1 MELFM
6 RFPGFKTKAL
16 TLSYDDGVIYD
27 KPLIEILN
35 RHGIKC
41 TFNLNSGINTDPRRI
56 PLNEFKTVYE
66 GHEIAVHTLT
76 HPHLE
81 NLTKAEMAREIIE
94 DRKNLEEIT
103 GGIVDGM
110 AYPFGLADTAG
121 EPELAAE
128 CGICYSRTVSST
140 HGFGLPK
147 DFLRWHP
154 TCHHNDSR
162 LDELT
167 ERFLAPEDMAH
178 PWRIRPS
185 VFYLWGHSYEFNDAD
200 NWELIESFCAK
211 AGGSPLVWYAT
222 NGDIAHYVNAFRRIE
237 KSADGKTVYNPTA
250 VCLYFTAAGNEI
262 ILKPGEYKKLY

>member
-1 MELFM
+1 MELFI

-27 KPLIEILN
+27 RTLIGILD
-35 RHGIKC
+35 RYGIKC
-41 TFNLNSGINTDPRRI
+41 TFNLNSGIKNDPRRI
-56 PLNEFKTVYE
+56 PTAEIKEVYKN
-66 GHEIAVHTLT
+66 HEIAVHTLT

-81 NLTKAEMAREIIE
+81 NLTKAEMAQEIIE

-110 AYPFGLADTAG
+110 AYPFGLSDSAG
-121 EPELAAE
+121 EPELAAA
-128 CGICYSRTVSST
+128 CGISYARTTLAT

-154 TCHHNDSR
+154 TCHHNDAM
-162 LDELT
+162 LPELT
-167 ERFLAPEDMAH
+167 ERFLAPDDTAH

-200 NWELIESFCAK
+200 NWELIEAFCAK
-211 AGGSPLVWYAT
+211 AGGNDAVWYAS
-222 NGDIAHYVNAFRRIE
+222 NGEIVHYINAFRRIE
-237 KSADGKTVYNPTA
+237 KSADGRTVYNP
-250 VCLYFTAAGNEI
+250 AAGTLFFVADGREYTLN
-262 ILKPGEYKKLY
+262 PGEYIRL

>member
-27 KPLIEILN
+27 KTLIEILN
-35 RHGIKC
+35 RHRIKC
-41 TFNLNSGINTDPRRI
+41 TFNLNSGIKNDPRRI
-56 PLNEFKTVYE
+56 PEDEIKQVYA

-81 NLTKAEMAREIIE
+81 NLTKAEMAQEIIE
-94 DRKNLEEIT
+94 DRKNLEAIT

-110 AYPFGLADTAG
+110 AYPFGLADTVG

-128 CGICYSRTVSST
+128 CGICYSRTVAAT
-140 HGFGLPK
+140 HSFALPK
-147 DFLRWHP
+147 DFLRWNP
-154 TCHHNDSR
+154 TCHHNDSM
-162 LDELT
+162 LSELT
-167 ERFLAPEDMAH
+167 ERFLAPDDRAH

-185 VFYLWGHSYEFNDAD
+185 VFYLWGHSYEFNDSD
-200 NWELIESFCAK
+200 NWDIIESFCKK
-211 AGGSPLVWYAT
+211 AGGNDAVWYAT
-222 NGDIAHYVNAFRRIE
+222 NGEIAHYSNAFLRIE

-250 VCLYFTAAGNEI
+250 IRLYFVAAGSEI
-262 ILKPGEYKKLY
+262 TLEPGGYAKL